1 MPHSMVLG
9 ANGQDGSYLVD
20 CLLNR
25 GHHVVGI
32 GRRPRPFYEV
42 DHVRFQYV
50 SIDVGVPNA
59 LAELL
64 SSFPLDYVFHAA
76 AVHGPSGFQYEPV
89 WQSVMAVNVGS
100 VHTILE
106 DTRPTPRTALVAFP
120 ESSSSFPD

>member
-59 LAELL
+59 LAERDGCTWGF
-64 SSFPLDYVFHAA
+64 FPF
-76 AVHGPSGFQYEPV
+76 GPGP
-89 WQSVMAVNVGS
+89 
-100 VHTILE
+100 
-106 DTRPTPRTALVAFP
+106 RPNNDPGPWGRFRGIIQVFP
-120 ESSSSFPD
+120 EPALRNYQ